1 MPKGRGQG
9 DGRPDPIGISNLLVG
24 VKVVNG
30 MELNELD
37 GEPCY
42 VISVAARLA
51 GLRTQ
56 TLRYYERMGLV
67 EPSRSGGNLRLYSP
81 RDLRRIHL
89 IKQLTNDLGVNLAGV
104 EVILRLLGQMDE
116 LESKLQEFVEEL
128 ERRRRPALPGR
139 AARGLVTPPPAEAP

>member
-1 MPKGRGQG
+1 MQ
-9 DGRPDPIGISNLLVG
+9 
-24 VKVVNG
+24 
-30 MELNELD
+30 LNELD

-56 TLRYYERMGLV
+56 TLRYYERMGLI

-128 ERRRRPALPGR
+128 ERRRPALPGR
-139 AARGLVTPPPAEAP
+139 GARGLVTPPPAEAP

>member
-1 MPKGRGQG
+1 
-9 DGRPDPIGISNLLVG
+9 
-24 VKVVNG
+24 

-56 TLRYYERMGLV
+56 TLRYYERMGLI

-128 ERRRRPALPGR
+128 ERQRRPALPAVAGR